1 MKLPKW
7 LAKMKIFSSLREL
20 RAETLDAKK
29 DQVQSQITRSLA
41 RSELQQARRI
51 ARKVEYI
58 NARNHFS
65 ESIPDALLGRF
76 GKE

>member
-7 LAKMKIFSSLREL
+7 LSKMAIFSSLREL
-20 RAETLDAKK
+20 KAETLDAKK
-29 DQVQSQITRSLA
+29 DQVQSQIA
-41 RSELQQARRI
+41 RSVARGELINARKL
-51 ARKVEYI
+51 AKKVEYI

-76 GKE
+76 ESQ